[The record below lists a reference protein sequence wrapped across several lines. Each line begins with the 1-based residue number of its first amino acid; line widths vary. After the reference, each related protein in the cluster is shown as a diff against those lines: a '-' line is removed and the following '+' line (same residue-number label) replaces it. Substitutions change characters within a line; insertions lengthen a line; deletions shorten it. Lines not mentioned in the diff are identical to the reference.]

1 MKSGYLL
8 IDKEQGMTSFAV
20 VSALRKIL
28 HTKKIGHTGTL
39 DPMATGLLLI
49 CVEKG
54 TKAVSVMP
62 ESTKTYEAEMLLGVS
77 TDTEDITGEI
87 IEEKAVNV
95 TEDEIIKLFPRF
107 IGEMDQI
114 PPMYSAKKVN
124 GQKLYDLARKGEVIE
139 RKPSHITIHD
149 IEILEINLPK
159 VRFSVK
165 CSKGTYI
172 RTLCKDIGEALGT
185 LATMTSLRR
194 TDTEGFTVND
204 AYTLD
209 QLREMNDEEIAE
221 KIMDMD
227 SIFKVY
233 NRIDMTEES
242 DQYLRNGNAIYEDEI
257 RGEIDDSDIY
267 RVYYSNGRF
276 GALYKKNGKE
286 LKVYKMFSNE
296 DN

>member
-139 RKPSHITIHD
+139 RKPSHITIHT

-185 LATMTSLRR
+185 HATMTSLRR
-194 TDTEGFTVND
+194 TDTEGFSVND

-267 RVYYSNGRF
+267 RVYYSNGHF